1 MKELLVRVLTA
12 ALLCGLL
19 EMLTPVGE
27 REGLRRAV
35 RLLCSLFLLTTLLT
49 PLARIGSLLQE
60 TDLGLWA
67 SRMEESAAR
76 EYESLMAEKLTVSTE
91 AQLREE
97 LCSLL
102 ERELEIAREDCRVT
116 LETATDGDGLQLTR
130 VWIALRGAAALTDP
144 RRIEAL
150 IGETVGCPCTVSLG

>member
-67 SRMEESAAR
+67 RQMEESATR
-76 EYESLMAEKLTVSTE
+76 EYEELMEEKLAAGAV
-91 AQLREE
+91 AQMQEDLYD
-97 LCSLL
+97 LL
-102 ERELEIAREDCRVT
+102 ARELGIARENCRIT
-116 LETATDGDGLQLTR
+116 LETVTDGDGLRLER
-130 VWIALRGAAALTDP
+130 VRITLRGTAVLIDP
-144 RRIEAL
+144 RQIEAL
-150 IGETVGCPCTVSLG
+150 IGETAGCPCTVSLG